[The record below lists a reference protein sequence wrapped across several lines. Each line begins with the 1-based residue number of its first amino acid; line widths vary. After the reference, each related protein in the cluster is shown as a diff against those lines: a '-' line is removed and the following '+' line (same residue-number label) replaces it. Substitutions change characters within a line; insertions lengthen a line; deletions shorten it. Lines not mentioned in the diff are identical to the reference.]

1 MGSVSQRTESTM
13 FKTFSSTDEK
23 PPRFSDKQ
31 VTIAIV
37 IFFFAVY
44 ALAGVVFGWFGIGP

>member
-1 MGSVSQRTESTM
+1 M